1 MDPTQWD
8 APFGVVVAALWVI
21 VMARANAT
29 FWLGRLAARGAE
41 GTRVRRLTSSP
52 GYARAVARLNR
63 WGPPVVTVSFLTV
76 GVQTLVNLAAGGIRM
91 PLRRYLPAVA
101 LGCLTWAL
109 IYGTVGFVGVE
120 ALALL
125 WQRSPGL
132 TVALGVLGVGG
143 FAGFVAWRVRES
155 VGGRRRREPAASS
168 ASG

>member
-8 APFGVVVAALWVI
+8 APLGVVVAALWVI

-29 FWLGRLAARGAE
+29 FWFGRLAARGAE
-41 GTRVRRLTSSP
+41 GTRLRQLTSSP
-52 GYARAVARLNR
+52 GYIRAVDRLNR

-76 GVQTLVNLAAGGIRM
+76 GVQTVVNLAAGGIRM
-91 PLRRYLPAVA
+91 PQRRYLPAVT
-101 LGCLTWAL
+101 LGCLAWAL

-125 WQRSPGL
+125 WQCSPGL

-143 FAGFVAWRVRES
+143 FAGFVAWRVRENT
-155 VGGRRRREPAASS
+155 GGHGRSEPAASS